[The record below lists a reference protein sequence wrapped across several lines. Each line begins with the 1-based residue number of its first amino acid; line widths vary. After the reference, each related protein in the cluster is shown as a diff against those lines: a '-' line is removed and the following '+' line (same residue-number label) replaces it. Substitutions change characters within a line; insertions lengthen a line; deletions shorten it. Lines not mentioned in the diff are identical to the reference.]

1 MTNSTYIKGYGFLSI
16 AKTFGD
22 NKYGKKFMDT
32 ATKTVIDGVKT
43 TSNLVVQKAP
53 EATGDLIENKI
64 ADKIT
69 SLGKRRS
76 KKRRRNTRNLHPTRK
91 KATNY

>member
-1 MTNSTYIKGYGFLSI
+1 
-16 AKTFGD
+16 
-22 NKYGKKFMDT
+22 MDT
-32 ATKTVIDGVKT
+32 ATKTGIDGVKT
-43 TSNLVVQKAP
+43 ISKLVVQKTP

-69 SLGKRRS
+69 SLGKTRS
-76 KKRRRNTRNLHPTRK
+76 KKRRRKARNLHPTRK